1 MITLYGI
8 EWSRAK
14 YVLFTLAEL
23 GLDFQHVR
31 INPFEKEKNA
41 PEYLKLNPLAQV
53 PTLVDGDL
61 VLTEAMA
68 INFYLSRKY
77 GAGKLWADRLEDEAQ
92 IYKWSLFAVT
102 QMETACVDL
111 ILHRKVFDVKIRN
124 PDIIQA
130 AEKKLVKPLEVLNNY
145 LAGKDFLVAGKFTVA
160 DIHMTGVL
168 SYALGGEFD
177 FSPYRH
183 VVRYLDAILSRPACR
198 KAGIAP
204 YSESKSAHH

>member
-31 INPFEKEKNA
+31 INPFEKDKNA
-41 PEYLKLNPLAQV
+41 PEYLKLNPMAQV

-77 GAGKLWADRLEDEAQ
+77 GAGKLWVDRLEDEAQ

-102 QMETACVDL
+102 QMETSCVDL
-111 ILHRKVFDVKIRN
+111 ILHRNFDTKASN
-124 PDIIQA
+124 PDVIQA
-130 AEKKLVKPLEVLNNY
+130 AEKKLMKPLEVLNNH

-160 DIHMTGVL
+160 DINMAGVL

-177 FSPYRH
+177 FSPYH
-183 VVRYLDAILSRPACR
+183 EVARYLDAMLSRPVCK
-198 KAGIAP
+198 KAGIIP
-204 YSESKSAHH
+204 YNESRSVNH

>member
-23 GLDFQHVR
+23 DLDFQHVK
-31 INPFEKEKNA
+31 INPFEEEKHT
-41 PEYLKLNPLAQV
+41 PEYLQLNPLAQV
-53 PTLVDGDL
+53 PTLVDGEL

-77 GAGKLWADRLEDEAQ
+77 GAEKLWVNRLEDEAQ
-92 IYKWSLFAVT
+92 LYKWTFFAVT

-111 ILHRKVFDVKIRN
+111 ILHRKVLDEKDRCS
-124 PDIIQA
+124 DIIQL
-130 AEKKLVKPLEVLNNY
+130 AEKKLMKPLEVLNTY
-145 LAGKDFLVAGKFTVA
+145 LAGKDFLVANKFTIA
-160 DIHMTGVL
+160 DINMAGVL

-177 FSPYRH
+177 FSPYKN
-183 VVRYLDAILSRPACR
+183 VARYLDAILSRPAR
-198 KAGIAP
+198 KKA
-204 YSESKSAHH
+204 

>member
-31 INPFEKEKNA
+31 INPFEKEKYA

-61 VLTEAMA
+61 VLTEAVA
-68 INFYLSRKY
+68 INFYLARKY
-77 GAGKLWADRLEDEAQ
+77 GAGKLWTDRLEGEAQ
-92 IYKWSLFAVT
+92 IYKWSLFALT

-111 ILHRKVFDVKIRN
+111 ILHRKVFDAKARN

-130 AEKKLVKPLEVLNNY
+130 AEKKLMKPLEVLNNH

-160 DIHMTGVL
+160 DINMAGVL

-177 FSPYRH
+177 FSPYHH
-183 VVRYLDAILSRPACR
+183 VARYLEAILSRPACR

-204 YSESKSAHH
+204 YT

>member
-31 INPFEKEKNA
+31 INPFEKEKSA

-61 VLTEAMA
+61 VLTEAIA

-77 GAGKLWADRLEDEAQ
+77 GTGKLWADRLEDEAQ

-111 ILHRKVFDVKIRN
+111 ILHRKVLDAKARN
-124 PDIIQA
+124 PNIIQA
-130 AEKKLVKPLEVLNNY
+130 AEKKLMKPLAVLNNH

-160 DIHMTGVL
+160 DINMVGVL

-177 FSPYRH
+177 FLPYH
-183 VVRYLDAILSRPACR
+183 EVARYMDAILSRPACK
-198 KAGIAP
+198 KAGIIP
-204 YSESKSAHH
+204 RT

>member
-31 INPFEKEKNA
+31 INPFEKEKNS

-61 VLTEAMA
+61 VLTEAVA
-68 INFYLSRKY
+68 INFYLARKY

-111 ILHRKVFDVKIRN
+111 ILHRKVFDAKARN
-124 PDIIQA
+124 PVIIQA
-130 AEKKLVKPLEVLNNY
+130 AEKKLMKPLEVLNNH
-145 LAGKDFLVAGKFTVA
+145 LAGKDFLVTGKFTVA

-177 FSPYRH
+177 FSPYRE
-183 VVRYLDAILSRPACR
+183 VARYLDAMLSRPACR
-198 KAGIAP
+198 KAGIVP
-204 YSESKSAHH
+204 YTQGNAD

>member
-8 EWSRAK
+8 EWSRAR
-14 YVLFTLAEL
+14 YVLFALAEL
-23 GLDFQHVR
+23 GLDFRHVR
-31 INPFEKEKNA
+31 INPFENEKNA
-41 PEYLKLNPLAQV
+41 PEYLKLNPMAQV
-53 PTLVDGDL
+53 PTLVDDDL

-77 GAGKLWADRLEDEAQ
+77 GAGKLWTDRLEDEAQ

-111 ILHRKVFDVKIRN
+111 ILHRKVFDAKASN
-124 PDIIQA
+124 PDVIQA
-130 AEKKLVKPLEVLNNY
+130 AEKKLMKPLEVLNNY

-160 DIHMTGVL
+160 DTNMAGVL

-177 FSPYRH
+177 FSPYHH
-183 VVRYLDAILSRPACR
+183 VARYLGAILSRPACR
-198 KAGIAP
+198 KARIVP
-204 YSESKSAHH
+204 YTQGNTD

>member
-14 YVLFTLAEL
+14 YVLFTLTEL

-31 INPFEKEKNA
+31 INPFGEEKNA

-68 INFYLSRKY
+68 INFYLARKY
-77 GAGKLWADRLEDEAQ
+77 DAGKLWADRLEDEAQ
-92 IYKWSLFAVT
+92 IYKWSLFALT
-102 QMETACVDL
+102 QMEISCVDL
-111 ILHRKVFDVKIRN
+111 ILHRKVLDEKNRST
-124 PDIIQA
+124 DIIQA
-130 AEKKLVKPLEVLNNY
+130 AEKKLIKPLEVLNNH
-145 LAGKDFLVAGKFTVA
+145 LAGKDFLAANKFTVA
-160 DIHMTGVL
+160 DINMAGVL

-177 FSPYRH
+177 FSPYNK
-183 VVRYLDAILSRPACR
+183 VARYLDAVLSRPACK
-198 KAGIAP
+198 KAGIV
-204 YSESKSAHH
+204 

>member
-23 GLDFQHVR
+23 GLDFQHIK
-31 INPFEKEKNA
+31 INPFEEEKNA

-77 GAGKLWADRLEDEAQ
+77 GIEKLWANRLEDEAQ
-92 IYKWSLFAVT
+92 IYKWTFFSVT
-102 QMETACVDL
+102 QMETSCVDL
-111 ILHRKVFDVKIRN
+111 ILHRKVLEEKDRSPDTIRL
-124 PDIIQA
+124 
-130 AEKKLVKPLEVLNNY
+130 AEKKLIKPLEVLNNH
-145 LAGKDFLVAGKFTVA
+145 LTGKDFLVANKFTVA
-160 DIHMTGVL
+160 DINMAGVL
-168 SYALGGEFD
+168 SYAVGGEFD
-177 FSPYRH
+177 FSSYKN
-183 VVRYLDAILSRPACR
+183 VARYLDAILSRPAR
-198 KAGIAP
+198 KKAGTV
-204 YSESKSAHH
+204 